1 MKHYSVMCKEIIE
14 SLNIK
19 PNGVYVDA
27 TLGYAGMSSKIL
39 EQLDNDGLLI
49 AIDQDEEARNYSN
62 EVLSKINNNYKI
74 IGANFSELKK
84 SLEDLEINKVDG
96 IIFDLG
102 FSSPQIDDE
111 KRGFSFMKDAPLDMR
126 MNLDND
132 LTAYKVVNEYKEDTL
147 VNYFYEYAEERM
159 AKVIAKKIVDVRKNK
174 KIETTLELVD
184 IIKSATG
191 ANYFFKNHPERKIFQ
206 ALRIVVNN
214 ELEVLKKVLPDAI
227 ELLNVGGRLS
237 VITFHSLE
245 DRIVKNIFKEYSEVN
260 PIFKGLPNIPK
271 EYLAKI
277 KLVNRKPIEPSEE
290 ELKENREVIVQN
302 LELSKGYDI
311 K

>member
-290 ELKENREVIVQN
+290 ELKENSRSHSAKLRIIERI
-302 LELSKGYDI
+302 
-311 K
+311 